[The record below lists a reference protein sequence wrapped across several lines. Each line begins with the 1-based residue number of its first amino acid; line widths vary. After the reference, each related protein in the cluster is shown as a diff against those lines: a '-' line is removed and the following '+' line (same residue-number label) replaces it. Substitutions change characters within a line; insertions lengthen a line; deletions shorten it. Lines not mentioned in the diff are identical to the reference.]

1 MVRAYRELLRLPG
14 AWWLICGALPGRI
27 AFSMCS
33 LSVFFRVDHVTNSLA
48 AAGAAVGAFG
58 LTSSITAGWRGSLVD
73 RFGQTKPLRIFVPAY
88 TTCMVLLGFFSKDAY
103 SSFVLALIAGVAC
116 PPFNMS
122 IRPLWQQIAG
132 PERSRTAYALDSSL
146 MNVAQLA
153 GPALAA
159 FLALQVNTTTALVV
173 NGVCMGI
180 GGTVLFS
187 SPISRKWKPEPRKP
201 GQPGLFRSRA
211 IRFLALEGSA
221 MGVVMGIISVAIP
234 AATKLAGQ
242 KEITGWL
249 FSASALGAILAG
261 MIVGAKARNFPP
273 AKGLIFTGTS
283 FAALCFLLP
292 LVDVGWPLLLLMFA
306 NGLANGPAHVFYM
319 ETIDAVRPPGTAVSA
334 MASLWTI
341 EGSVSAGASALT
353 GSLVQMTSAQT
364 ALLVCGCFAAVS
376 PVMMYVGS
384 RGVLKAAALPPS
396 QNPNLASNQ
405 THTATS

>member
-1 MVRAYRELLRLPG
+1 
-14 AWWLICGALPGRI
+14 
-27 AFSMCS
+27 MCS
-33 LSVFFRVDHVTNSLA
+33 LSIFFRVDDVTNSVA

-73 RFGQTKPLRIFVPAY
+73 RFGQTRPLRIFVPAY
-88 TTCMVLLGFFSKDAY
+88 ATCMTILGFFSKDAY
-103 SSFVLALIAGVAC
+103 SSFALALLAGVAC

-122 IRPLWQQIAG
+122 IRPLWQQLAG

-159 FLALQVNTTTALVV
+159 FIALQVSSTAALVV
-173 NGVCMGI
+173 NGLCMGI

-187 SPISRKWKPEPRKP
+187 SPLSRTWVPEPKEP

-211 IRFLALEGSA
+211 IRFLALEGCA
-221 MGVVMGIISVAIP
+221 MGVVMGIIGVAIP
-234 AATKLAGQ
+234 SATKLAGEQ
-242 KEITGWL
+242 EVTGWL

-261 MIVGAKARNFPP
+261 MTVGAKARNFPP
-273 AKGLIFTGTS
+273 VKGLIITGTT

-292 LVDVGWPLLLLMFA
+292 FVTVGWPLLLLMFA

-341 EGSVSAGASALT
+341 EGSVAAGASALT
-353 GSLVQMTSAQT
+353 GALVERTSVQT
-364 ALLVCGCFAAVS
+364 ALLICGCFAAIS
-376 PVMMYVGS
+376 PVMMFFGS

-396 QNPNLASNQ
+396 QNPNLAGSQ
-405 THTATS
+405 TQPVTS